1 MNNKEIRFSVD
12 VYWSVGAWVAIS
24 LFLLADRWFGFLP
37 VEADGVYVCCMTFG
51 LLAAFDA
58 CRCYKAVRKGGC
70 RIAAAVDLPWA
81 LGLLASVLW
90 LSVSAQIS
98 ALRQIEVAGLL
109 DTVCFVLNLWFV
121 FGLLGKRKYA
131 TGNGDATA
139 VDAFEYTLSA
149 DAGITALT
157 MARKALSYI
166 EYFSLVAFLAVLGY
180 VLMEKGYTVVAA
192 VVFVLALVALVVEV
206 RMCLP
211 RNSVATRIGYCRP
224 LGNPVL
230 DVVCIGLGIATAV
243 IGPMW
248 LGGMLL
254 VFFLADLLLW
264 TVTWRLHGHRP
275 TASAAK

>member
-90 LSVSAQIS
+90 LSVSAQIL

-139 VDAFEYTLSA
+139 VNAFEYTLSA

>member
-230 DVVCIGLGIATAV
+230 DVVCIGLGIATTV

>member
-1 MNNKEIRFSVD
+1 M
-12 VYWSVGAWVAIS
+12 AIS

-37 VEADGVYVCCMTFG
+37 VESDGVYVCCMTFG

-58 CRCYKAVRKGGC
+58 YRCYKAARKGGC

-131 TGNGDATA
+131 TGDGDATA
-139 VDAFEYTLSA
+139 VDAFEYTLPA
-149 DAGITALT
+149 DAGITALA
-157 MARKALSYI
+157 MVRKALSYI

-180 VLMEKGYTVVAA
+180 VLMEKGNAVVAA

-264 TVTWRLHGHRP
+264 AVTWRLHGHRP

>member
-70 RIAAAVDLPWA
+70 RIAAAVDLSWA

-139 VDAFEYTLSA
+139 VNAFEYTLSA

-180 VLMEKGYTVVAA
+180 VLMEKGNTVVAA

>member
-139 VDAFEYTLSA
+139 VNAFEYTLSA

-180 VLMEKGYTVVAA
+180 VLMEKGNTVVAA

>member
-37 VEADGVYVCCMTFG
+37 VEADWVYVCCMTFG

-139 VDAFEYTLSA
+139 VNAFEYTLSA